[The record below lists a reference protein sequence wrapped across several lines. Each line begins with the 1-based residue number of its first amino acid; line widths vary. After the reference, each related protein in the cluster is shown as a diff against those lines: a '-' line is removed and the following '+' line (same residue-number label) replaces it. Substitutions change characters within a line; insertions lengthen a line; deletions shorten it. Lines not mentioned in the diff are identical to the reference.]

1 MRELMSQGIQG
12 MLLIHVGAIV
22 LTETIDTLYYSC
34 NKRISTLGTIG
45 ECRQK
50 GVSKTNNKTS

>member
-1 MRELMSQGIQG
+1 